1 MARGIRMADI
11 AKQLGVSTVAVSKAL
26 GNQRGVSEEL
36 REKIK
41 KTAEDMGYELPAAY
55 RNKDKKVYNIGI
67 LVSSIYIEKYVTFYW
82 EFYQLLLKEAAKAD
96 CFLMLE
102 VLELEDEKEL
112 RDAVLVQE
120 ERIDGLIVLGR
131 VSKEYLKHLKKA
143 CHIPVIYMD
152 FYYVEMEEDCIISN
166 SFYGIYKITNY
177 LFSQGH
183 EKIAFVGTLGM
194 TDNINDRYLGYQKAM
209 MEHGKE
215 VRTDWCIKDR
225 EDARRTYTQ
234 IEIPDELPT
243 AFVCNCDVTAGWLIK
258 SLNERGIRVP
268 QDVSVVGY
276 DDYLFPGI
284 CDVELTTYSVDRERM
299 AMIGIDKMR
308 KKIEGEPYQEGIH
321 VVEGKLIERASVL
334 RCH

>member
-26 GNQRGVSEEL
+26 GNRRGVSEEL

-41 KTAEDMGYELPAAY
+41 KTAEEMGYELPVSN
-55 RNKDKKVYNIGI
+55 RNKDKKTYNIGI

-82 EFYQLLLKEAAKAD
+82 VFYQLLLKEAAKSD
-96 CFLMLE
+96 FFLMLE
-102 VLELEDEKEL
+102 VLGTEEEKEL
-112 RDAVLVQE
+112 RDITLIKE
-120 ERIDGLIVLGR
+120 ERIDGMIILGKI
-131 VSKEYLKHLKKA
+131 SNEYLKHLKRE
-143 CHIPVIYMD
+143 CLIPVIYMD
-152 FYYVEMEEDCIISN
+152 FYDNEMEEDCVISN

-177 LFSQGH
+177 LFAQGH
-183 EKIAFVGTLGM
+183 EDIAFVGTLGM
-194 TDNINDRYLGYQKAM
+194 TDNITDRYLGYQKAM

-215 VRTDWCIKDR
+215 IRAEWCIKDR

-258 SLNERGIRVP
+258 SLNEKGIKVP

-276 DDYLFPGI
+276 DDYLYPGV

-299 AMIGIDKMR
+299 AEIGIEKMR

-334 RCH
+334 RRK